1 MQSAAPLCPAK
12 LLHRFGNPASRPA
25 IDGFAQYA
33 AHLSADFGYID
44 ALLAVCAVHGHNNLA
59 SA

>member
-1 MQSAAPLCPAK
+1 